1 MPNAELAPEGDR
13 KIDLTG
19 ESAFIPNRAN
29 SQQDKNLG
37 AVSPKLK
44 KVILL
49 LTLCLTAIPAF
60 AWTNGELLVWMDAD
74 RTRALEPL
82 LKKFEDQYS
91 IKVHLESP
99 QNITDSF
106 PTAAQMG
113 KGPDIVIWAHDK
125 VGEWADAGLI
135 SPVEV
140 HHETRE
146 KYLPQAWEAVTHKD
160 RVWGFPI
167 SLETVTLIYNKK
179 LLNGPPPKS
188 LGELTALDES
198 IKQQHPGVTS
208 ILWDYKSAYYSWGI
222 LASAG
227 AYIYAK
233 NTEGYDL
240 GNVGVANSGAVE
252 ALSKIL
258 ALVQSGVLPKSVSY
272 STAEDLMSQGKL
284 AMMISGPWAWA
295 NLMKTGI
302 DFGVAPVPGCD
313 DHPSKPFV
321 GVSAAYINRAS
332 SNQDIATEF
341 IEGYL
346 ISEEGLKAM
355 NDAKPIGI
363 PSLISFAEEL
373 DQENPLLKEM
383 KICVERGEVMPNIPE
398 MGRFWTAV
406 GSALQLA
413 TNGQAPVQ
421 TALDEAA
428 ENMRKH

>member
-1 MPNAELAPEGDR
+1 MG
-13 KIDLTG
+13 
-19 ESAFIPNRAN
+19 S
-29 SQQDKNLG
+29 
-37 AVSPKLK
+37 VSPKVK

-49 LTLCLTAIPAF
+49 LTFWLTAIPAF

-74 RTRALEPL
+74 RTRTMEPI
-82 LKKFEDQYS
+82 LKKFEEQYS

-99 QNITDSF
+99 QNITDAF
-106 PTAAQMG
+106 PTAAQVG
-113 KGPDIVIWAHDK
+113 KGPDIIIWAHDK

-135 SPVEV
+135 APIEV
-140 HHETRE
+140 HQETRE
-146 KYLPQAWEAVTHKD
+146 KYFPKAWEAVTHKD
-160 RVWGFPI
+160 HVWGFPI
-167 SLETVTLIYNKK
+167 GLETVTLIYNKK
-179 LLNGPPPKS
+179 LLDGAPPKS
-188 LGELTALDES
+188 LSDLGALDEK

-222 LASAG
+222 FASAG

-233 NTEGYDL
+233 KGNGYDL
-240 GNVGVANSGAVE
+240 SNVGVDNSGAVE

-272 STAEDLMSQGKL
+272 SAAEDLMSQGKL

-302 DFGVAPVPGCD
+302 DFGVAPVPGCGD
-313 DHPSKPFV
+313 KPAEPFV

-363 PSLISFAEEL
+363 PSLISLAEKM

-383 KICVERGEVMPNIPE
+383 KICVEQGEVMPNIPE

-406 GSALQLA
+406 GAALQLA
-413 TNGQAPVQ
+413 TNGQAPVK

>member
-1 MPNAELAPEGDR
+1 M
-13 KIDLTG
+13 
-19 ESAFIPNRAN
+19 
-29 SQQDKNLG
+29 
-37 AVSPKLK
+37 K

-49 LTLCLTAIPAF
+49 LTFWLTAIPAF

-74 RTRALEPL
+74 RTRTMEPI
-82 LKKFEDQYS
+82 LKKFEEQYS

-113 KGPDIVIWAHDK
+113 KGPDIIIWAHDK

-135 SPVEV
+135 APIEV

-146 KYLPQAWEAVTHKD
+146 KYFPQAWEAVTHKD
-160 RVWGFPI
+160 HVWGFPI
-167 SLETVTLIYNKK
+167 GLETVTLIYNKK
-179 LLNGPPPKS
+179 LLDGPPPKS
-188 LGELTALDES
+188 LSDLPALDEK
-198 IKQQHPGVTS
+198 IKQQHPGVTC

-222 LASAG
+222 FASAG

-233 NTEGYDL
+233 NDDGYDL

-258 ALVQSGVLPKSVSY
+258 SLVQSGVLPKSVSY
-272 STAEDLMSQGKL
+272 SAAEDLMSQGKL

-313 DHPSKPFV
+313 DKPAKPFV
-321 GVSAAYINRAS
+321 GVSAAYLNRAS

-341 IEGYL
+341 IEGFL

-363 PSLISFAEEL
+363 PSLISLAEKF

-383 KICVERGEVMPNIPE
+383 KICIEQGQVMPNIPE

-406 GSALQLA
+406 GSALQLV
-413 TNGQAPVQ
+413 TNGQAPVK

>member
-1 MPNAELAPEGDR
+1 M
-13 KIDLTG
+13 
-19 ESAFIPNRAN
+19 
-29 SQQDKNLG
+29 
-37 AVSPKLK
+37 K

-49 LTLCLTAIPAF
+49 LTLWLAIPAF
-60 AWTNGELLVWMDAD
+60 AWTDGEVLVWMDAD
-74 RTRALEPL
+74 RTRALEPI
-82 LKKFEDQYS
+82 LKKFEDQYG

-99 QNITDSF
+99 QNITDNY
-106 PTAAQMG
+106 PTAAQSG

-135 SPVEV
+135 SPIEV
-140 HHETRE
+140 RQETRE
-146 KYLPQAWEAVTHKD
+146 KYLPQAWEAVTHRD

-179 LLNGPPPKS
+179 LLDGPPPKS
-188 LGELTALDES
+188 LSDLTALNGK
-198 IKQQHPGVTS
+198 IKQEHPGVTS

-233 NTEGYDL
+233 NNAGFDL

-258 ALVQSGVLPKSVSY
+258 DLVKSGILPKSVSY
-272 STAEDLMSQGKL
+272 SAAEDLMSQGKL

-313 DHPSKPFV
+313 DRPGKPFV

-332 SNQDIATEF
+332 SNQDIAKEF
-341 IEGYL
+341 IEDCL
-346 ISEEGLKAM
+346 ISEEGLNAM

-363 PSLISFAEEL
+363 PSLISLAEQL
-373 DQENPLLKEM
+373 DQQNPLLKEM
-383 KICVERGEVMPNIPE
+383 KICVEGGEVMPNIPE

-406 GSALQLA
+406 GAALQLA
-413 TNGQAPVQ
+413 TNGQLPVQ
-421 TALDEAA
+421 TALEEAA

>member
-1 MPNAELAPEGDR
+1 VE
-13 KIDLTG
+13 KI
-19 ESAFIPNRAN
+19 
-29 SQQDKNLG
+29 
-37 AVSPKLK
+37 
-44 KVILL
+44 ILL
-49 LTLCLTAIPAF
+49 LTSWLIAIPAF
-60 AWTNGELLVWMDAD
+60 AWTDGELLVWMDSD
-74 RTRALEPL
+74 RTRTLEPIV
-82 LKKFEDQYS
+82 KKFEDQYA
-91 IKVHLESP
+91 IKVQLESP

-106 PTAAQMG
+106 PTAAQSG

-140 HHETRE
+140 SSETRE
-146 KYLPQAWEAVTHKD
+146 KYFPQAWEAVTHKE
-160 RVWGFPI
+160 RLWGFPI
-167 SLETVTLIYNKK
+167 GMETVTLIYNKK
-179 LLNGPPPKS
+179 LLDGAPPTS
-188 LGELTALDES
+188 ICDLAALNS
-198 IKQQHPGVTS
+198 KIKQEHPGITC

-233 NTEGYDL
+233 KDGGYDL
-240 GNVGVANSGAVE
+240 GDVGVANSGASD
-252 ALSKIL
+252 ALSQIL
-258 ALVQSGVLPKSVSY
+258 ALVQSGVLPRSVSY
-272 STAEDLMSQGKL
+272 SAAEDLMGQGKL

-302 DFGVAPVPGCD
+302 DFGVAPVPGCGEN
-313 DHPSKPFV
+313 PAKPFV

-332 SNQDIATEF
+332 SNQDIAKEF
-341 IEGYL
+341 IESFL

-363 PSLISFAEEL
+363 PSLISLAKRM

-383 KICVERGEVMPNIPE
+383 KTCIEQGEVMPNIPE

-413 TNGQAPVQ
+413 TNGQATVQ
-421 TALDEAA
+421 AALQEAA
-428 ENMRKH
+428 DNMRRH

>member
-1 MPNAELAPEGDR
+1 V
-13 KIDLTG
+13 KI
-19 ESAFIPNRAN
+19 
-29 SQQDKNLG
+29 
-37 AVSPKLK
+37 
-44 KVILL
+44 ILL
-49 LTLCLTAIPAF
+49 LTFWLIANPAF
-60 AWTNGELLVWMDAD
+60 AWTDGELLVWMDAD
-74 RTRALEPL
+74 RTRTLDPIRHE
-82 LKKFEDQYS
+82 FEDRYA

-106 PTAAQMG
+106 PTAAQGG

-140 HHETRE
+140 SRETRE
-146 KYLPQAWEAVTHKD
+146 KYFPQAWEALTHKE
-160 RVWGFPI
+160 RLWGFPI
-167 SLETVTLIYNKK
+167 GMETVTLIYNKK
-179 LLNGPPPKS
+179 LLDGPPPND
-188 LGELTALDES
+188 LRELAELNEK
-198 IKQQHPGVTS
+198 IKREHPGTTS

-227 AYIYAK
+227 AYIFAK
-233 NTEGYDL
+233 NEGGYDL
-240 GNVGVANSGAVE
+240 GDVGVANSGAVE
-252 ALSKIL
+252 ALSNIL
-258 ALVQSGVLPKSVSY
+258 GLVNSGVLPRSVSY
-272 STAEDLMSQGKL
+272 SAVEDLMSQGKL

-302 DFGVAPVPGCD
+302 DFGVAPVPGCAN
-313 DHPSKPFV
+313 HAARPFV

-332 SNQDIATEF
+332 SNQDIAKEF
-341 IEGYL
+341 VENFL

-363 PSLISFAEEL
+363 PSLISLAEQL
-373 DQENPLLKEM
+373 DRENPLLMQLKT
-383 KICVERGEVMPNIPE
+383 CVERGEVMPNIPE

-421 TALDEAA
+421 AALQEAA
-428 ENMRKH
+428 DNMRKH

>member
-1 MPNAELAPEGDR
+1 LNPDQG
-13 KIDLTG
+13 KI
-19 ESAFIPNRAN
+19 P
-29 SQQDKNLG
+29 LG
-37 AVSPKLK
+37 
-44 KVILL
+44 
-49 LTLCLTAIPAF
+49 AF
-60 AWTNGELLVWMDAD
+60 AWTDGELQVWMDSD
-74 RTRALEPL
+74 RARALQPI
-82 LKKFEDQYS
+82 LKKFEDQYA

-135 SPVEV
+135 SHVEV

-146 KYLPQAWEAVTHKD
+146 KYFPKAWEAVTH
-160 RVWGFPI
+160 REHVWGFPI
-167 SLETVTLIYNKK
+167 GMETVTLIYNKK
-179 LLNGPPPKS
+179 LLDGPPPKS
-188 LGELTALDES
+188 LYELAALNEK
-198 IKQQHPGVTS
+198 IKQEHPGVTS

-233 NTEGYDL
+233 TESEYDL
-240 GNVGVANSGAVE
+240 GNVGVANAGAVE
-252 ALSKIL
+252 ALSKIVE
-258 ALVQSGVLPKSVSY
+258 LVKSGILPKSVSN
-272 STAEDLMSQGKL
+272 STTEDLMSQGKL

-302 DFGVAPVPGCD
+302 DFGIAPIPGCGD
-313 DHPSKPFV
+313 NPAKPFV

-332 SNQDIATEF
+332 PNQDVAKEF
-341 IEGYL
+341 IEDFL

-363 PSLISFAEEL
+363 PSLISLAKQL
-373 DQENPLLKEM
+373 DQQNPLLMEM
-383 KICVERGEVMPNIPE
+383 ETCVERGDVMPNIPE
-398 MGRFWTAV
+398 MGRFWSAV

-413 TNGQAPVQ
+413 TNGQASVQ
-421 TALDEAA
+421 AALQEAA
-428 ENMRKH
+428 DNMRKH

>member
-1 MPNAELAPEGDR
+1 MGSVPPKVK
-13 KIDLTG
+13 KI
-19 ESAFIPNRAN
+19 
-29 SQQDKNLG
+29 
-37 AVSPKLK
+37 
-44 KVILL
+44 ILF
-49 LTLCLTAIPAF
+49 LTLWLIAVPAF
-60 AWTNGELLVWMDAD
+60 AWKDGELLVWMDAD
-74 RTRALEPL
+74 RTLALAPI
-82 LKKFEDQYS
+82 LKKFEDQYA
-91 IKVHLESP
+91 IKVHLDSP
-99 QNITDSF
+99 QNVTDSF
-106 PTAAQMG
+106 PTAAQSG

-140 HHETRE
+140 RQETRE
-146 KYLPQAWEAVTHKD
+146 KYFPQAWEAVTHKD
-160 RVWGFPI
+160 HVWGFPI
-167 SLETVTLIYNKK
+167 GLETVTLIYNKK
-179 LLNGPPPKS
+179 LLAGPPPKS
-188 LGELTALDES
+188 LSDLTALDEK
-198 IKQQHPGVTS
+198 IKQQHPGVTC

-222 LASAG
+222 FASAG

-233 NTEGYDL
+233 STGGYDL

-258 ALVQSGVLPKSVSY
+258 ALVKSGVLPKSVSY
-272 STAEDLMSQGKL
+272 SAAEDLMSQGKL
-284 AMMISGPWAWA
+284 AMMISGPWAWG

-313 DHPSKPFV
+313 DKPSKPFV

-341 IEGYL
+341 IQDYL

-363 PSLISFAEEL
+363 PSLISLAEKM
-373 DQENPLLKEM
+373 DQENPLLNEM
-383 KICVERGEVMPNIPE
+383 KACVEQGEVMPNIPE
-398 MGRFWTAV
+398 MGRFWSAF
-406 GSALQLA
+406 GAALQLA
-413 TNGQAPVQ
+413 TNGQAPVK